1 MTPLLLLFEEKYGK
15 PYSKGLRVN
24 SPRSA
29 EASNARH
36 NFCRKSASR
45 QAGRIASRRHPFY
58 TAAMKSILRFLV
70 IMVFVF
76 GAALLWKSDKRR
88 AFSQPP
94 RQETKIG
101 VNPQEEVD
109 RALRPLRA
117 APEVPAWSK
126 DEFQGRLS
134 DAFQRNDPCAVLG
147 LLAEEAS
154 VAPQKFL
161 TAGMEVLFR
170 QQRGR
175 HDLLEELFTREDSP
189 LFGVPQEDSRRKE
202 TRFLNAL
209 VQSNQL
215 TGYGEEEDV
224 KNPHRDPEQAI
235 NTLREL
241 IAEEPDNGAYQ
252 FFLAQALR
260 QNGEKKTEVDRA
272 YANAAEARRFD
283 SFYQG
288 VYDQLQNLA
297 YDNLATFAWVYSY
310 MHRAPVPDFNTAQR
324 NLRYWASTND
334 TGKWIAGRLA
344 KRLVSVGE
352 RYKATSPGYL
362 YSQMEYL
369 MGQNLKYTVEGR
381 WEKKWE
387 ETAEKMRENRAFIAE
402 TPESVTNAELEL
414 YQGVLEGEARECN
427 FATWQ
432 TLYDAYRA
440 KGDKS

>member
-1 MTPLLLLFEEKYGK
+1 
-15 PYSKGLRVN
+15 
-24 SPRSA
+24 
-29 EASNARH
+29 
-36 NFCRKSASR
+36 
-45 QAGRIASRRHPFY
+45 
-58 TAAMKSILRFLV
+58 MKSILRFLL

-94 RQETKIG
+94 RQEAKIG

-109 RALRPLRA
+109 RALRPLRT
-117 APEVPAWSK
+117 APEVAAWSK
-126 DEFQGRLS
+126 DDFQGRLG
-134 DAFQRNDPCAVLG
+134 DAFQRNDPCAVMSLFS
-147 LLAEEAS
+147 EEAA

-161 TAGMEVLFR
+161 TAGMEVLLR

-175 HDLLEELFTREDSP
+175 HELMEDLFTREDSP
-189 LFGVPQEDSRRKE
+189 LFGVPQEASRRKE

-215 TGYGEEEDV
+215 SGYGEEENA
-224 KNPHRDPEQAI
+224 KNPHRDTEKAI
-235 NTLREL
+235 ATFREL
-241 IAEEPDNGAYQ
+241 MAEEPDNGAYQ
-252 FFLAQALR
+252 FFLAQAMR
-260 QNGEKKTEVDRA
+260 QGGEKKTEVERA

-288 VYDQLQNLA
+288 IYDQLQNLA

-310 MHRAPVPDFNTAQR
+310 MHRAPVPDFNSASR
-324 NLRYWASTND
+324 NLRNWASAND

-352 RYKATSPGYL
+352 HYKATSPGYL

-369 MGQNLKYTVEGR
+369 LGQNLKYTVEGR
-381 WEKKWE
+381 WERKWE

-402 TPESVTNAELEL
+402 TPEGVTNAELEL
-414 YQGVLEGEARECN
+414 YQGVLEGTQSECN

-432 TLYDAYRA
+432 TLFDAYRA
-440 KGDKS
+440 KLDRG